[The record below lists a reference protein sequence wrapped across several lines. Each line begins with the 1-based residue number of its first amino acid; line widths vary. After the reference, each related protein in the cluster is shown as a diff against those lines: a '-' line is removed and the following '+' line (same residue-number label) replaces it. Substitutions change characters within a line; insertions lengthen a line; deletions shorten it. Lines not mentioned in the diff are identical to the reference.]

1 MKGQTSMVAMVI
13 AMVLVLFIMI
23 FLMTGTF
30 TDQESTTLKME
41 HRDLYANSL
50 LLSLLATETSDG
62 IMSDLLKDEYFAS
75 QERFGQKAATFITNV
90 LNATGHTD
98 YDWLIEAEPKDF
110 VGVVKQWGNPGVTE
124 SPGYWDARTI
134 LTWGGNQLEVK
145 LYIRTK

>member
-1 MKGQTSMVAMVI
+1 MKGQTSMVAIVI
-13 AMVLVLFIMI
+13 AMVLVMFIII
-23 FLMTGTF
+23 FLMTGALS
-30 TDQESTTLKME
+30 DQESTVIKMD

-62 IMSDLLKDEYFAS
+62 LFSDMLKDAYFGS
-75 QERFGQKAATFITNV
+75 QENFGEKAPVFINYV

-110 VGVVKQWGNPGVTE
+110 VGTTKQWGNSEVTDT
-124 SPGYWDARTI
+124 PGYWDARTI
-134 LTWGGNQLEVK
+134 LTRGGNQLEVK

>member
-13 AMVLVLFIMI
+13 AMVLVVFIII

-30 TDQESTTLKME
+30 TDQESTNLKME
-41 HRDLYANSL
+41 QRDLFTNNL
-50 LLSLLATETSDG
+50 LLSLLVTETSDG
-62 IMSDLLKDEYFAS
+62 LMSDLLKDEYFAS
-75 QERFGQKAATFITNV
+75 RENFGRRAETLITNV

-110 VGVVKQWGNPGVTE
+110 VGVVKQWGNPAVTGT
-124 SPGYWDARTI
+124 PGYWDARTI